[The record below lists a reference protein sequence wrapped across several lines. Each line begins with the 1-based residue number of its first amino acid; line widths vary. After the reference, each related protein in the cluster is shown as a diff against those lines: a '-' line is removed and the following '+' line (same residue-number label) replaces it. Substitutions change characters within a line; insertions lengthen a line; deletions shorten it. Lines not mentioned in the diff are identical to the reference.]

1 MTFEKG
7 RVMNVEVISATSKPI
22 HLLSFAAGICYG
34 KADQFSEKRV
44 RNCIKMGHTSIVE
57 HAVVSYH
64 IDGISRSCLAQL
76 CRHRHIS
83 LSVQSQRYCKF
94 DEKTLKDG
102 NWYVTPPSVKVDSK
116 TLEEYCDDMDCQL
129 KKYINLTKIGVKSE
143 DARFLLPEST
153 KTRLVMST
161 NAREL
166 QSILKLRL
174 DSHAQWEIREL
185 AQNMYDRAHDIDDE
199 WATLVEWLL
208 EF

>member
-1 MTFEKG
+1 
-7 RVMNVEVISATSKPI
+7 MNVEVISATSKPI

-76 CRHRHIS
+76 CRHRHTS
-83 LSVQSQRYCKF
+83 MSVKSQRYCKF
-94 DEKTLKDG
+94 TEDDIKSDE
-102 NWYVTPPSVKVDSK
+102 WYVTPPSI
-116 TLEEYCDDMDCQL
+116 LNEEKALSSYRSIMKECMKEYL
-129 KKYINLTKIGVKSE
+129 VASSSGHKAE
-143 DARFLLPEST
+143 DARFMLPEAT
-153 KTRLVMST
+153 KTELTFTT

-185 AQNMYDRAHDIDDE
+185 ANEMVVETEALNDE
-199 WATLVEWLL
+199 WKQLIEWLL

>member
-1 MTFEKG
+1 
-7 RVMNVEVISATSKPI
+7 MNVEVISATSRPI

-34 KADQFSEKRV
+34 KSDQFSEKRV
-44 RNCIKMGHTSIVE
+44 KNCIKMGHTSIVE

-94 DEKTLKDG
+94 DEKTLKGG

-129 KKYINLTKIGVKSE
+129 KKYINLTKIGVKAE

-153 KTRLVMST
+153 KTSLVMST

-166 QSILKLRL
+166 QSIMKLRL
-174 DSHAQWEIREL
+174 DSHAQWEIRGL
-185 AQNMYDRAHDIDDE
+185 ANEMVAETEALDDE
-199 WATLVEWLL
+199 WKQLIEWLL